1 MARLFVAIDLPD
13 KIKTALQQ
21 CQPQLQAGLR
31 NTQRDQLHLT
41 LHFLGESS
49 VDAVVAA
56 LQSVPVDQFSLTIAD
71 VGRFETTDG
80 GSILWAGLRP
90 SVELTQLHQAIS
102 AALLPTGFNPET
114 RPYSPHITLSR
125 CAPGVSVDII
135 QTFLKAHAKL
145 SQPPINVDQLSLY
158 SSVLTPSGPEYKLET
173 PDKMIDT
180 K

>member
-1 MARLFVAIDLPD
+1 MARLFVAIDFPD

-56 LQSVPVDQFSLTIAD
+56 LHSVPVDQFSLTIAD

-90 SVELTQLHQAIS
+90 SVALTQLHQAIS

-125 CAPGVSVDII
+125 CAPGVPVDII

-145 SQPPINVDQLSLY
+145 SLPPINVDQLSLY

>member
-1 MARLFVAIDLPD
+1 MARLFVAIDFPD

-80 GSILWAGLRP
+80 GSILSAGLRP
-90 SVELTQLHQAIS
+90 SVKLTQLHQTIS

-135 QTFLKAHAKL
+135 QAFLKAHAKL
-145 SQPPINVDQLSLY
+145 LLPPINVDQLSLY

>member
-1 MARLFVAIDLPD
+1 MARLFVAIDFPD

-90 SVELTQLHQAIS
+90 SGELTQLHQTIS

-125 CAPGVSVDII
+125 CAPGVPVDII

-145 SQPPINVDQLSLY
+145 SLPPINVDQLSLY